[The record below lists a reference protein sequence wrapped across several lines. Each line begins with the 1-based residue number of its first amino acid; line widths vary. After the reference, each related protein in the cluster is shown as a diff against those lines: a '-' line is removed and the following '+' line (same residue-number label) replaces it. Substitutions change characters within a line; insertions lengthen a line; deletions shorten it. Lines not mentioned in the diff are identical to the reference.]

1 MKPRHFITSLFC
13 AVFIVYPLS
22 IGPAYRINLTN
33 HPKAA
38 HMLGAVYAPLL
49 WVAGKSRPIND
60 ALVGYVKLWVGH
72 Y

>member
-1 MKPRHFITSLFC
+1 MKPSHLLTSLFC

-22 IGPAYRINLTN
+22 IGPVYRIDLRN

-38 HMLGAVYAPLL
+38 HILGAVYAPLL
-49 WVAGKSRPIND
+49 GVAEQSRPFND
-60 ALVGYVKLWVGH
+60 ALVEYVKLWVGH